1 MKPEIITD
9 ALSIVGEGPVW
20 DDREKVLYMTDIL
33 GKRIRKIN
41 MENGEIT
48 DKVVPQQ
55 VGFMFLTEKGELLCG
70 AEKGIYNLSGGFTPV
85 CVPEKLKGRRFNDGK
100 VGPDGRLYGGS
111 ISDDFS
117 AAFYRYDGALTEL
130 FDGVGNSNGLDW
142 DTEKGILYYT
152 DTYTHKTDCFD
163 FSLKGEIKNRRT
175 VYSHTEG
182 SPDGMCIDE
191 NGNLWIAL
199 WGAGKVICVDPV
211 KGEKIE
217 EISLPAAQPSC
228 CTFAGENLD
237 TLVITTAA
245 HGRIIREEPLSGA
258 LFKVKM
264 DVKGKKINRFKYN

>member
-1 MKPEIITD
+1 MKAEVITD
-9 ALSIVGEGPVW
+9 ALTIVGEGPIW
-20 DDREKVLYMTDIL
+20 DEKEKVLYMTDIL

-70 AEKGIYNLSGGFTPV
+70 AENGIYDLSRGFAPV

-100 VGPDGRLYGGS
+100 VGPNGVLYGGT
-111 ISDDFS
+111 ISYDFS
-117 AAFYRYDGALTEL
+117 SAFYRYDGELTEL

-142 DTEKGILYYT
+142 DTEKGLFYYT
-152 DTYTHKTDCFD
+152 DTYTKKTDCFD
-163 FSLKGEIKNRRT
+163 FLPTGEIKNRRT
-175 VYSHTEG
+175 IYTHTEG

-199 WGAGKVICVDPV
+199 WGAGKVICVNPE
-211 KGEKIE
+211 KGEKID
-217 EISLPAAQPSC
+217 EIILPAAQPSC
-228 CTFAGENLD
+228 CVFAGENLD

-264 DVKGKKINRFKYN
+264 DVKGKAPYRYK